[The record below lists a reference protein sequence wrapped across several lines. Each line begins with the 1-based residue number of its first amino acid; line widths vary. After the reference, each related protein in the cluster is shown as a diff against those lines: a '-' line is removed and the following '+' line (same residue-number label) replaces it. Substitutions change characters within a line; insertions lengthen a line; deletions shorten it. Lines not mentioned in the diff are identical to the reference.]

1 MPACKEEV
9 QIIIE
14 TLKANLTVIKQVRDA
29 LSNEE
34 QSDILYPIILQLRDL
49 CDTCIPV
56 LKPNSKE

>member
-14 TLKANLTVIKQVRDA
+14 TLKANLTVIKQVRDV

-34 QSDILYPIILQLRDL
+34 QSDMLYPIVIQLRDL
-49 CDTCIPV
+49 CNTCIPA
-56 LKPNSKE
+56 LKPKLKE